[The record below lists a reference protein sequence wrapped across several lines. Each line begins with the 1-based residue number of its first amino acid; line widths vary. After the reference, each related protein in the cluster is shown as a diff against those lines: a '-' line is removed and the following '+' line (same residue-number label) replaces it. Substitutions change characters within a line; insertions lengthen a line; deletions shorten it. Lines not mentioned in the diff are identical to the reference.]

1 MFLTHESLTVTKL
14 PSSFDLKNHE
24 SVISLSGMVASN
36 VDIARLLN
44 TERMTL
50 LTVVGLFDGLQTLK
64 DNENG
69 VLERVLW
76 K

>member
-50 LTVVGLFDGLQTLK
+50 LTVGWQFDGLQTFQ
-64 DNENG
+64 DNGEG
-69 VLERVLW
+69 V
-76 K
+76 